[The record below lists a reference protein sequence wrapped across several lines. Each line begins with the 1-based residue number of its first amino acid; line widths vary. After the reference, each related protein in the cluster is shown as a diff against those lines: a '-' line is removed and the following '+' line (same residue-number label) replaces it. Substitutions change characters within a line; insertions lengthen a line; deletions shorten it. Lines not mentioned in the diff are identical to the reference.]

1 MVSRLNEVLL
11 FPDNCSV
18 FKKTF
23 LTHFHHHDTQHLLQ
37 AMSIPDAIEIS
48 AILLV
53 NDNKLIDIFLI
64 ESKLAATKY
73 FTIQRV
79 LYSSTHGSIF
89 GQLNKLLGYH

>member
-1 MVSRLNEVLL
+1 MLNEVLL
-11 FPDNCSV
+11 FPDNCGV

-48 AILLV
+48 PILV

-64 ESKLAATKY
+64 KSKLAATKY
-73 FTIQRV
+73 FTIKMQ
-79 LYSSTHGSIF
+79 
-89 GQLNKLLGYH
+89 